1 MWNTKVLAIVFA
13 KLLIKSPRREDIN
26 LWQVKCQDKE
36 VIKFRKYP
44 LWPQNPAKTFIGE
57 RS

>member
-13 KLLIKSPRREDIN
+13 KLFLKSQEDIN
-26 LWQVKCQDKE
+26 LWQVECQDKE

-44 LWPQNPAKTFIGE
+44 LQPQNPARTSIGE